1 MAGKRIAAPEETAEV
16 KRKGSR
22 RAIWIAGAVLAVLV
36 AAWVGLCLYAG
47 GYGGVFPGLTMAGE
61 DLGGLSLDHAEEQL
75 SEALEGFLT
84 GRVVAVAADG
94 EDLGTYD
101 LAELGAY
108 AVAGEAAQAAWD
120 VGRESGVLG
129 WLKNG
134 WTMLRGLLGGETA
147 LEPRVY
153 YDEDRLSAA
162 VEEMAGA
169 FDQEPVDASYELTR
183 DGLFATRERDG
194 RALDREGL
202 AQALM
207 SAPETVEA
215 PWETVE
221 AQALDLEA
229 MADSFSSEPS
239 QARYDKE
246 TGQVVDG
253 EVGVTVDAEAARLVL
268 ESAAAGET
276 VQLPADITFPE
287 MTAQEL
293 EAVLFRDLLGTTTT
307 TVSGTSVRRNNV
319 RLSGEAVNGTIL
331 NDGEEFNY
339 NQVVGER
346 TVERG
351 YGAAATYVNGETVD
365 TVGGGICQ
373 TSSTVYLAALL
384 SNLEIVERYNH
395 RYWPGYITLG
405 MDATVSWG
413 GPEFRFKNNT
423 GYPIRIDVGYQ
434 NSQLTVSIYGTKADD
449 TYVEMTREVLSTTS
463 YEVEYVETDQLPYG
477 TQQQKQYGYTGY
489 VVQTY
494 RNVYSGDGTLIS
506 STPEAKSTY
515 SSRNQIILVGTAG
528 RPEAGIPPSGGTE
541 GGTETDPGGGEEPVL
556 PPSDG
561 GEGTEGSTET
571 GGSAD
576 VGGGTETEPTVPDEE
591 APPGWL

>member
-36 AAWVGLCLYAG
+36 AAWAGLCLYAG
-47 GYGGVFPGLTMAGE
+47 GYGGVFPGVTMAGE

-120 VGRESGVLG
+120 VGRESGALG

-239 QARYDKE
+239 QARYDME

-307 TVSGTSVRRNNV
+307 TVSGTSARRNNV

-331 NDGEEFNY
+331 NNGEEFNY

-434 NSQLTVSIYGTKADD
+434 NSQLTVSIYGTKTDD

-477 TQQQKQYGYTGY
+477 TQQQKQNGYTGY

-541 GGTETDPGGGEEPVL
+541 GGAETDPGGGEEPVL

>member
-1 MAGKRIAAPEETAEV
+1 MTWR
-16 KRKGSR
+16 S
-22 RAIWIAGAVLAVLV
+22 W
-36 AAWVGLCLYAG
+36 
-47 GYGGVFPGLTMAGE
+47 
-61 DLGGLSLDHAEEQL
+61 
-75 SEALEGFLT
+75 
-84 GRVVAVAADG
+84 
-94 EDLGTYD
+94 
-101 LAELGAY
+101 GAY

-307 TVSGTSVRRNNV
+307 TVSGTSARRNNV

-339 NQVVGER
+339 NQVGR
-346 TVERG
+346 GADRGAGLWSRG
-351 YGAAATYVNGETVD
+351 YLYQRRDRG
-365 TVGGGICQ
+365 
-373 TSSTVYLAALL
+373 
-384 SNLEIVERYNH
+384 H
-395 RYWPGYITLG
+395 RGRRHLPDLQHR
-405 MDATVSWG
+405 VSG
-413 GPEFRFKNNT
+413 GPAEQPGDRGAVQPPVLARLHHPGHGRHGELGRAGVPVQEQHRLPHPHRRGLPEQPAHRQHLRHKD
-423 GYPIRIDVGYQ
+423 GRHIR
-434 NSQLTVSIYGTKADD
+434 
-449 TYVEMTREVLSTTS
+449 EMTREVLSTTS

-477 TQQQKQYGYTGY
+477 TQQQKQNGYTGY

>member
-1 MAGKRIAAPEETAEV
+1 M
-16 KRKGSR
+16 
-22 RAIWIAGAVLAVLV
+22 
-36 AAWVGLCLYAG
+36 
-47 GYGGVFPGLTMAGE
+47 
-61 DLGGLSLDHAEEQL
+61 
-75 SEALEGFLT
+75 
-84 GRVVAVAADG
+84 
-94 EDLGTYD
+94 
-101 LAELGAY
+101 
-108 AVAGEAAQAAWD
+108 
-120 VGRESGVLG
+120 
-129 WLKNG
+129 
-134 WTMLRGLLGGETA
+134 
-147 LEPRVY
+147 Y

-229 MADSFSSEPS
+229 MADSFTSEPS

-434 NSQLTVSIYGTKADD
+434 NSQLTVSIYGTKTDD

-477 TQQQKQYGYTGY
+477 TQQQKQNGYTGY

-541 GGTETDPGGGEEPVL
+541 GGAETDPGGGEEPVL

>member
-36 AAWVGLCLYAG
+36 AAWAGLCLYAS
-47 GYGGVFPGLTMAGE
+47 GYGGVFPGVTMAGE

-120 VGRESGVLG
+120 VGRESGALG

-477 TQQQKQYGYTGY
+477 TQQQKQNGYTGY

-561 GEGTEGSTET
+561 GEGTEGSTAT

>member
-16 KRKGSR
+16 KRKRSR

-36 AAWVGLCLYAG
+36 AAWAGLCLYAG
-47 GYGGVFPGLTMAGE
+47 GYGGVFPGVTMAGE

-307 TVSGTSVRRNNV
+307 NVSGSSTRRNNV

-331 NDGEEFNY
+331 NDGEEFDY
-339 NQVVGER
+339 NKVVGER

-413 GPEFRFKNNT
+413 GPEFRFRNNT
-423 GYPIRIDVGYQ
+423 GYPIRIDVVYKD
-434 NSQLTVSIYGTKADD
+434 SQITVSIYGTKTDD

-463 YEVEYVETDQLPYG
+463 YDTEYVETDELPYG
-477 TQQQKQYGYTGY
+477 TEKQKQNGYTGY

-494 RNVYSGDGTLIS
+494 RNVYNGDGTLLS
-506 STPEAKSTY
+506 STPEAKSNY

-528 RPEAGIPPSGGTE
+528 RPE
-541 GGTETDPGGGEEPVL
+541 TETPLPPDTGGDGETDSGQEEPVL

-561 GEGTEGSTET
+561 GSVET
-571 GGSAD
+571 GGDAGL
-576 VGGGTETEPTVPDEE
+576 GGETGAGEDTGAVPPEEP
-591 APPGWL
+591 PPGWL

>member
-16 KRKGSR
+16 KKKGSR

-36 AAWVGLCLYAG
+36 AAWAGLCLYAG
-47 GYGGVFPGLTMAGE
+47 GYGGVFPGVTMAGE

-120 VGRESGVLG
+120 VGRESGALG

-293 EAVLFRDLLGTTTT
+293 
-307 TVSGTSVRRNNV
+307 
-319 RLSGEAVNGTIL
+319 
-331 NDGEEFNY
+331 
-339 NQVVGER
+339 
-346 TVERG
+346 
-351 YGAAATYVNGETVD
+351 
-365 TVGGGICQ
+365 
-373 TSSTVYLAALL
+373 
-384 SNLEIVERYNH
+384 
-395 RYWPGYITLG
+395 
-405 MDATVSWG
+405 
-413 GPEFRFKNNT
+413 
-423 GYPIRIDVGYQ
+423 
-434 NSQLTVSIYGTKADD
+434 
-449 TYVEMTREVLSTTS
+449 
-463 YEVEYVETDQLPYG
+463 
-477 TQQQKQYGYTGY
+477 
-489 VVQTY
+489 
-494 RNVYSGDGTLIS
+494 
-506 STPEAKSTY
+506 
-515 SSRNQIILVGTAG
+515 
-528 RPEAGIPPSGGTE
+528 
-541 GGTETDPGGGEEPVL
+541 
-556 PPSDG
+556 
-561 GEGTEGSTET
+561 
-571 GGSAD
+571 
-576 VGGGTETEPTVPDEE
+576 
-591 APPGWL
+591 

>member
-1 MAGKRIAAPEETAEV
+1 MAGKRVAAPEEKSGQE
-16 KRKGSR
+16 RKTSR
-22 RAIWIAGAVLAVLV
+22 RGLWIAGAVLA
-36 AAWVGLCLYAG
+36 AALLAWTGLCLYAG
-47 GYGGVFPGLTMAGE
+47 GYGGVFPGVTVAGADVSGLTVE
-61 DLGGLSLDHAEEQL
+61 RAEERL
-75 SEALEGFLT
+75 EEALDAFLT
-84 GRVVAVAADG
+84 GRTVTVTAGG
-94 EDLGTYD
+94 ETLGTYD
-101 LAELGAY
+101 LTELGAY

-120 VGRESGVLG
+120 VGRRSGVLG
-129 WLKNG
+129 WLGNG
-134 WTMLRGLLGGETA
+134 WTMLRGLLGGGTA
-147 LEPRVY
+147 LEPTVY
-153 YDEDRLSAA
+153 YDESKLSLA
-162 VEEMAGA
+162 VDALAEA
-169 FDQEPVDASYELTR
+169 FDQEPLDAAYELTR
-183 DGLFATRERDG
+183 EGLFATRERDG
-194 RALDREGL
+194 RTLDRRSL

-207 SAPETVEA
+207 TAPETVEA
-215 PWETVE
+215 VWETAA
-221 AQALDLEA
+221 AQPLDLEA
-229 MADSFSSEPS
+229 MAASFSAEPS

-253 EVGVTVDAEAARLVL
+253 EVGVIVDSEAARLVL

-276 VQLPADITFPE
+276 VRLPAEIVFPAL
-287 MTAQEL
+287 TAQEL

-307 TVSGTSVRRNNV
+307 NVSGSSTRRNNV

-331 NDGEEFNY
+331 NDGEEFDY
-339 NQVVGER
+339 NKVVGER

-413 GPEFRFKNNT
+413 GPEFRFRNNT
-423 GYPIRIDVGYQ
+423 GYPIRIDVVYKD
-434 NSQLTVSIYGTKADD
+434 SQITVSIYGTKTDD

-463 YEVEYVETDQLPYG
+463 YDTEYVETDELPYG
-477 TQQQKQYGYTGY
+477 TEKQKQNGYTGY

-494 RNVYSGDGTLIS
+494 RNVYNGDGTLLS
-506 STPEAKSTY
+506 STPEAKSNY

-528 RPEAGIPPSGGTE
+528 RPE
-541 GGTETDPGGGEEPVL
+541 TETPLPPDTGGDGETDSGQEEPVL

-561 GEGTEGSTET
+561 GSVET
-571 GGSAD
+571 GGDAGL
-576 VGGGTETEPTVPDEE
+576 GGETGAGEDTGAVPPEEP
-591 APPGWL
+591 PPGWL

>member
-1 MAGKRIAAPEETAEV
+1 MKYAPFLEEERRLLWPEKRIAAPEETAEV

-22 RAIWIAGAVLAVLV
+22 RAIWIAGAVLAVLL
-36 AAWVGLCLYAG
+36 AAWAGLCLYAG
-47 GYGGVFPGLTMAGE
+47 GYGGVFPGVTMAGE

-120 VGRESGVLG
+120 VGRESGALG

-162 VEEMAGA
+162 VEEMAEA

-229 MADSFSSEPS
+229 MADSFTSEPS

-307 TVSGTSVRRNNV
+307 TVSGTSARRNNV

-373 TSSTVYLAALL
+373 TSSTG
-384 SNLEIVERYNH
+384 I
-395 RYWPGYITLG
+395 W
-405 MDATVSWG
+405 
-413 GPEFRFKNNT
+413 
-423 GYPIRIDVGYQ
+423 
-434 NSQLTVSIYGTKADD
+434 
-449 TYVEMTREVLSTTS
+449 
-463 YEVEYVETDQLPYG
+463 
-477 TQQQKQYGYTGY
+477 
-489 VVQTY
+489 
-494 RNVYSGDGTLIS
+494 
-506 STPEAKSTY
+506 
-515 SSRNQIILVGTAG
+515 
-528 RPEAGIPPSGGTE
+528 RPC
-541 GGTETDPGGGEEPVL
+541 
-556 PPSDG
+556 
-561 GEGTEGSTET
+561 
-571 GGSAD
+571 
-576 VGGGTETEPTVPDEE
+576 
-591 APPGWL
+591 